1 MRWALESFSAS
12 FVMIREWGI
21 VTLDCKQT
29 LPGNVERIGTFP
41 QPNSIVLAPCPTYH
55 GETVNLR
62 AYTFGIG
69 CMLIAGRFAGDRLAA
84 AAEPS
89 GQPEPRWIEIGSEKV
104 VIARDSKSPDG
115 RNALAWTVDSS
126 EPIDWSLLEKDAD
139 RFYEQYDL
147 KAIWVINLADKK
159 KVGMVGDRGGYV
171 RPGSHRTL
179 SVAWGPVE
187 NGRRFALAAY
197 QWKWGTDTLLLLD
210 VGIDDCRSTQI
221 GAVLD
226 KAIEVQIKRAKPR
239 ASGPF
244 DSTYLLTGLPELGK
258 KTGFSGPT
266 TVGLPFVTKDRE
278 QDAPVSEGFL
288 TLKLVRAGEGPTASV
303 VRLTPGPLPDD
314 PFSESARLA
323 KADRELN
330 AIYSAL
336 LKRLKPSE
344 QQTLRTEQRAWV
356 EQRDRQADE
365 AVRNKSNAEN
375 ERIVRDRVLRQLTEE
390 RSAELRKRLE
400 PKQRKNIGTPR
411 PVAFN

>member
-1 MRWALESFSAS
+1 MTA
-12 FVMIREWGI
+12 
-21 VTLDCKQT
+21 
-29 LPGNVERIGTFP
+29 
-41 QPNSIVLAPCPTYH
+41 
-55 GETVNLR
+55 R
-62 AYTFGIG
+62 AYIFGIA
-69 CMLIAGRFAGDRLAA
+69 CVLIAARFGNDRLT

-89 GQPEPRWIEIGSEKV
+89 AQPEPRWIEIGSEKV
-104 VIARDSKSPDG
+104 VIARDSKSADG

-126 EPIDWSLLEKDAD
+126 EPVDWSLLEKDAD
-139 RFYEQYDL
+139 RFYEQDDL
-147 KAIWVINLADKK
+147 KAIWVLNLPDKK
-159 KVGMVGDRGGYV
+159 KVGTVGDKGGYV

-210 VGIDDCRSTQI
+210 VGADDCRSTQI
-221 GAVLD
+221 EAVLD
-226 KAIEVQIKRAKPR
+226 KAIEAQIKRARPR
-239 ASGPF
+239 SSGPF

-258 KTGFSGPT
+258 KTGFSSAT
-266 TVGLPFVTKDRE
+266 TVGLPFDTKDRE
-278 QDAPVSEGFL
+278 QDASVSEGIL
-288 TLKLVRAGEGPTASV
+288 TLKLARAGEGPTASV

-336 LKRLKPSE
+336 LKRLKPSA

-365 AVRNKSNAEN
+365 AVRNKSDGENA
-375 ERIVRDRVLRQLTEE
+375 RIVRDRVLRRLTEE
-390 RSAELRKRLE
+390 RSAELRKR
-400 PKQRKNIGTPR
+400 PGPNQRKNIGTPS
-411 PVAFN
+411 PVAVN